1 MYCEMTVHGFVLD
14 SIAQTPMVILKD
26 ADENNALPIWLNSL
40 EAVTIAAELVNR
52 DALSGV
58 GGKDLMT
65 KLFEQLQVKID
76 RITIDGLEGTTFESY
91 LYFSRDGED
100 LRVQVRPCEAVV
112 IAMKY
117 SLPIQVAVDV
127 LARAS
132 VLDVTGDDGINDDA
146 AARFITFLENL
157 DPKDMGKYPL

>member
-14 SIAQTPMVILKD
+14 AIAQTPMVLLKD
-26 ADENNALPIWLNSL
+26 AEENNTLPIWLNSM

-58 GGKDLMT
+58 GAKDLMS

-76 RITIDGLEGTTFESY
+76 RITIDGLDGTAFESY
-91 LYFSRDGED
+91 LYFARDGEE
-100 LRVQVRPCEAVV
+100 LRVPVRPCEAVV
-112 IAMKY
+112 VAMKY
-117 SLPIQVAVDV
+117 SLPIQVDEDV

-146 AARFITFLENL
+146 ASRFINFLENL